1 MAVIQ
6 NEIDTILQAAGS
18 RIITAPLPP
27 NVSVPNG
34 QVSGLGALALKNTVT
49 ANVMAANSITA
60 GNGAIGD
67 LTVNRLKIAGLTY
80 SYEVIDI
87 NGGVLSGRTYHYSGR
102 LVLPYVNLNPPAAF
116 PITGYSITDSTA
128 NYFDWVIF
136 SFNSSGSGLSGGF
149 SIAWGYL

>member
-1 MAVIQ
+1 MAAIQ
-6 NEIDTILQAAGS
+6 NASDVILQAAGS

-60 GNGAIGD
+60 ANGAIGD
-67 LTVNRLKIAGLTY
+67 LTVNRLKIVGLDY
-80 SYEVIDI
+80 AYEVINI
-87 NGGVLSGRTYHYSGR
+87 NAGVLSGRTYHYSGR
-102 LVLPYVNLNPPAAF
+102 IVLPYVNLNPPAAF
-116 PITGYSITDSTA
+116 PITGYSITNSTA

-136 SFNSSGSGLSGGF
+136 SFSPSGSGLSGVF
-149 SIAWGYL
+149 NIAWGYL